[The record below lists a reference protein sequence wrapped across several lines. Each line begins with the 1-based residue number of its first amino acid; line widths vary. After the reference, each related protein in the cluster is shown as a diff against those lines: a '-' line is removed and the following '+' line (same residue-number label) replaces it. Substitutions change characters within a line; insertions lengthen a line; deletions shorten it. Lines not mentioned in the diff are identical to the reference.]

1 LHFYT
6 YYLYLVTYTIVK
18 KIFPYQMMFISCNS
32 SMTHATSAEVT
43 DYSSGTPEFITT
55 FKCGSCCFI
64 SSSLY
69 SALFLQMF
77 SIVDSLKQVF
87 CDNSIEK
94 QLVEVGLLYF
104 IPWYITILFS
114 VLNFNKLMIY
124 LYWSP
129 SKT

>member
-1 LHFYT
+1 
-6 YYLYLVTYTIVK
+6 
-18 KIFPYQMMFISCNS
+18 MFISCNS
-32 SMTHATSAEVT
+32 IMNHAMSGEVT
-43 DYSSGTPEFITT
+43 DDPSGAHAFITT
-55 FKCGSCCFI
+55 FTCGSSCFN
-64 SSSLY
+64 SSALY
-69 SALFLQMF
+69 SALFLQIF

-124 LYWSP
+124 L
-129 SKT
+129 